1 MSAELRSNVE
11 LSFSS
16 LTLKKD
22 FIAVYNLFN
31 NNIFSISDN
40 FDSLLYFLRTLTT
53 VITREDYKD
62 IEIKLN
68 ITTSYQ

>member
-1 MSAELRSNVE
+1 MMFTELRFNVE

-22 FIAVYNLFN
+22 FITIYNFFN
-31 NNIFSISDN
+31 NNIFSVSDN
-40 FDSLLYFLRTLTT
+40 SNFLLYFLRILTT
-53 VITREDYKD
+53 VITREDYKN

-68 ITTSYQ
+68 ITTLY